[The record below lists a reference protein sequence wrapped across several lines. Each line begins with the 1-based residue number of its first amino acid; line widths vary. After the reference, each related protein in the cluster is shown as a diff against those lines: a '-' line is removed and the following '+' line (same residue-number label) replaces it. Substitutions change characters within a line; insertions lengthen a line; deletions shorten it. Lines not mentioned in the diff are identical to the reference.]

1 MSFALV
7 EDYGYQIVKQ
17 IFPSLNTIIAYQNG
31 PELVTPY
38 CVVVC
43 QAFDPVGRE
52 EIPSQA
58 TLNTGTG
65 NRELRTLQNYQV
77 TLRFEFVGKD
87 TASNHGGNF
96 AVEFGHQ
103 LSSPTVQEALR
114 DRNLGLLQK
123 SLIRRIPKL
132 RETVWYNSYVIDV
145 VFSFALETTQ
155 QIDIVESV
163 EITGTY
169 QDSVT
174 TIVDVINIP

>member
-7 EDYGYQIVKQ
+7 EDYGYQIVKT
-17 IFPSLNTIIAYQNG
+17 IFPALTTVIGYQNG
-31 PELVTPY
+31 PEQVTPY
-38 CVVVC
+38 CVVIC
-43 QAFDPVGRE
+43 QSFDPAGRE

-58 TLNTGTG
+58 TYNGGTKVW
-65 NRELRTLQNYQV
+65 EIRTLQNYLV

-87 TASNHGGNF
+87 TAGNHGGDF
-96 AVEFGHQ
+96 ATEFAHQ
-103 LSSPTVQEALR
+103 LASPDVQEALR
-114 DRNLGLLQK
+114 VRNLGLLQK
-123 SLIRRIPKL
+123 SIIRRIPKL

-145 VFSFALETTQ
+145 VFSFALETSQ